1 MSDKAQRDVAAATGA
16 RFGGTFSW
24 IPFLLLMARLEFA
37 GAAEPQCRSSWERTQ
52 RRRGLMRIEA
62 DQLCVDYNGTVAL
75 YDASL
80 QPPQLHLRTGGD
92 EWSRQVHIVQG
103 PDRFCAP
110 VTRADS
116 DQWPQYPRGPASAVG
131 GLCAAER
138 RGGQSIPVS
147 VWDVVMM
154 GRYGAMNPFRIPRT
168 SDRVAVRDALERV
181 DMVSLRHQPISC
193 LSGGQRKRTF
203 LARAIA
209 QRADVLLLDE
219 PFNGVDVRT
228 EKLMAQLFLQFREK
242 GCTILIS
249 THDLSHVRD
258 FCDLVVLINKT
269 VLAYGETSEV
279 FTPEN
284 IAMTFG
290 GLPPDLLTGNS
301 SPEESG

>member
-1 MSDKAQRDVAAATGA
+1 
-16 RFGGTFSW
+16 
-24 IPFLLLMARLEFA
+24 
-37 GAAEPQCRSSWERTQ
+37 
-52 RRRGLMRIEA
+52 MRIEA

-80 QPPQLHLRTGGD
+80 HLPAGCICGLVGMNGAGKSTFFKALTGFVRPSRGRIRINGSSVADAQRHQSVAYVPQSEGVD
-92 EWSRQVHIVQG
+92 AQ
-103 PDRFCAP
+103 F
-110 VTRADS
+110 
-116 DQWPQYPRGPASAVG
+116 
-131 GLCAAER
+131 
-138 RGGQSIPVS
+138 PVS

-154 GRYGAMNPFRIPRT
+154 GRYGSMNLLRIPRS
-168 SDRVAVRDALERV
+168 SDRVAVRDALTRV
-181 DMVSLRHQPISC
+181 DLLDLAERPLGT

-228 EKLMAQLFLQFREK
+228 EQLMAQLFLQFRDE
-242 GCTILIS
+242 GRTILIS
-249 THDLSHVRD
+249 THDLGHVRD

-284 IAMTFG
+284 LALTFG
-290 GLPPDLLTGNS
+290 GVPPDLLTGNS
-301 SPEESG
+301 SPEEMF

>member
-1 MSDKAQRDVAAATGA
+1 
-16 RFGGTFSW
+16 
-24 IPFLLLMARLEFA
+24 
-37 GAAEPQCRSSWERTQ
+37 
-52 RRRGLMRIEA
+52 MRIEA

-80 QPPQLHLRTGGD
+80 RLPEGCICGLVGMNGAGKSTLIKALTGFVRPSRGRIRINGATVAQAQRQQSVAYVPQNEGVD
-92 EWSRQVHIVQG
+92 CQ
-103 PDRFCAP
+103 F
-110 VTRADS
+110 
-116 DQWPQYPRGPASAVG
+116 
-131 GLCAAER
+131 
-138 RGGQSIPVS
+138 PVS

-154 GRYGAMNPFRIPRT
+154 GRYGSMNQLRIPRN
-168 SDRVAVRDALERV
+168 SDRVAVRDALQRV
-181 DMVSLRHQPISC
+181 DLFDLRHRPIGT

-228 EKLMAQLFLQFREK
+228 EKLMAQLFLNFRDE
-242 GCTILIS
+242 GRTILIS
-249 THDLSHVRD
+249 THDLSHVRE

-279 FTPEN
+279 FTSEN
-284 IAMTFG
+284 LSLTFG

-301 SPEESG
+301 STDDSV

>member
-1 MSDKAQRDVAAATGA
+1 
-16 RFGGTFSW
+16 
-24 IPFLLLMARLEFA
+24 
-37 GAAEPQCRSSWERTQ
+37 
-52 RRRGLMRIEA
+52 MRIEA
-62 DQLCVDYNGTVAL
+62 EQLCVDYNGTVAL

-80 QPPQLHLRTGGD
+80 KLPAGCICGLVGMNGAGKSTLFKALTGFVRPSRGRIRINGQRIGMAQRHQMVAYVPQS
-92 EWSRQVHIVQG
+92 ESI
-103 PDRFCAP
+103 
-110 VTRADS
+110 DS
-116 DQWPQYPRGPASAVG
+116 QF
-131 GLCAAER
+131 
-138 RGGQSIPVS
+138 PVS

-154 GRYGAMNPFRIPRT
+154 GRYGSMNPLRIPRS

-181 DMVSLRHQPISC
+181 DLLAQRSRPLGT
-193 LSGGQRKRTF
+193 LSGGQRKRAF

-228 EKLMAQLFLQFREK
+228 EKVMAQLFMQFREE

-284 IAMTFG
+284 LALTFG
-290 GLPPDLLTGNS
+290 GLSPDLLTGPS
-301 SPEESG
+301 TDQPSD

>member
-1 MSDKAQRDVAAATGA
+1 
-16 RFGGTFSW
+16 
-24 IPFLLLMARLEFA
+24 
-37 GAAEPQCRSSWERTQ
+37 
-52 RRRGLMRIEA
+52 MRIEA

-80 QPPQLHLRTGGD
+80 RLPEGCICGLVGMNGAGKSTLFKALTGFVRPSRGRIRINGATVAQAQRQQSVAYVPQNEGVD
-92 EWSRQVHIVQG
+92 CQ
-103 PDRFCAP
+103 F
-110 VTRADS
+110 
-116 DQWPQYPRGPASAVG
+116 
-131 GLCAAER
+131 
-138 RGGQSIPVS
+138 PVS

-154 GRYGAMNPFRIPRT
+154 GRYGSMNPLRIPRS
-168 SDRVAVRDALERV
+168 SDRVAVRDALQRV
-181 DMVSLRHQPISC
+181 DLFDLRHRPIGT

-228 EKLMAQLFLQFREK
+228 EKLMAQLFLNFRDE
-242 GCTILIS
+242 GRTILIS
-249 THDLSHVRD
+249 THDLSHVRE

-279 FTPEN
+279 FTSEN
-284 IAMTFG
+284 LSLTFG

-301 SPEESG
+301 SSDDSI

>member
-1 MSDKAQRDVAAATGA
+1 
-16 RFGGTFSW
+16 
-24 IPFLLLMARLEFA
+24 
-37 GAAEPQCRSSWERTQ
+37 
-52 RRRGLMRIEA
+52 MRIEA
-62 DQLCVDYNGTVAL
+62 EQLCVDYNGTVAL

-80 QPPQLHLRTGGD
+80 KLPAGCICGLVGMNGAGKSTLFKALTGFVRPSRGRIRINGQRIGMAQRHQMVAYVPQS
-92 EWSRQVHIVQG
+92 ESR
-103 PDRFCAP
+103 
-110 VTRADS
+110 DS
-116 DQWPQYPRGPASAVG
+116 QF
-131 GLCAAER
+131 
-138 RGGQSIPVS
+138 PVS

-154 GRYGAMNPFRIPRT
+154 GRYGSMNPLRIPRS

-181 DMVSLRHQPISC
+181 DLLAQRSRPLGT
-193 LSGGQRKRTF
+193 LSGGQRKRAF

-228 EKLMAQLFLQFREK
+228 EKVMAQLFMQFREE
-242 GCTILIS
+242 GRTILIS

-284 IAMTFG
+284 LALTFG
-290 GLPPDLLTGNS
+290 GLSPDLLTGPS
-301 SPEESG
+301 TDQPSD

>member
-1 MSDKAQRDVAAATGA
+1 
-16 RFGGTFSW
+16 
-24 IPFLLLMARLEFA
+24 
-37 GAAEPQCRSSWERTQ
+37 
-52 RRRGLMRIEA
+52 MRIEA
-62 DQLCVDYNGTVAL
+62 EQLCVDYNGTVAL

-80 QPPQLHLRTGGD
+80 KLPAGCICGLVGMNGAGKSTLFKALTGFVRPSRGRIRINGQQIGMAQRHQMVAYVPQS
-92 EWSRQVHIVQG
+92 ESI
-103 PDRFCAP
+103 
-110 VTRADS
+110 DS
-116 DQWPQYPRGPASAVG
+116 QF
-131 GLCAAER
+131 
-138 RGGQSIPVS
+138 PVS

-154 GRYGAMNPFRIPRT
+154 GRYGSMNPLRIPRS

-181 DMVSLRHQPISC
+181 DLLAQRSRPLGT
-193 LSGGQRKRTF
+193 LSGGQRKRAF

-228 EKLMAQLFLQFREK
+228 EKVMAQLFMQFREE
-242 GCTILIS
+242 GRTILIS

-284 IAMTFG
+284 LALTFG
-290 GLPPDLLTGNS
+290 GLSPDLLTGPS
-301 SPEESG
+301 TDQPSD